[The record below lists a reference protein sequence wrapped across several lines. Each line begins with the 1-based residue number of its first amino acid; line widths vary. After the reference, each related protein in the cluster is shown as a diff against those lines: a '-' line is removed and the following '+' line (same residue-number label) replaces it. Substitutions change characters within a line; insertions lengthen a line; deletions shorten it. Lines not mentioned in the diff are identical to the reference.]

1 MADIFKIA
9 AKKKYR
15 FSYKGNC
22 TVEDLWDIPLEELD
36 KMYGRL
42 RKQQKEQGADS
53 LLTKETKEDKEL
65 THKIEIIR
73 AVVEDRIRAKER
85 AVRAAEIKAQNQR
98 ILEIMADKKDAALRD
113 KNIDELQEMLVALDE
128 DEDE

>member
-15 FSYKGNC
+15 FSYKGTC
-22 TVEDLWDIPLEELD
+22 TVEALWDIPLEELD

-42 RKQQKEQGADS
+42 RKLQKEQGADS

-73 AVVEDRIRAKER
+73 AVVEDRVRAKER
-85 AVRAAEIKAQNQR
+85 AARAAEIKAQNQR
-98 ILEIMADKKDAALRD
+98 ILEIMADKKDADLRS
-113 KNIDELQEMLVALDE
+113 KNMEELQAMLQKPDE
-128 DEDE
+128 DDDE

>member
-113 KNIDELQEMLVALDE
+113 KNIDELQEMLVAFDE